1 MRSTILRTA
10 AQIARRA
17 DNEILKKG
25 AKRDPELWVLFG
37 VMSGAFGLAG
47 YYFGIILPGSV
58 HQIYKINNSLARK
71 PTSAVSEVKV
81 AVAQMPWEDTTSGEN
96 QANFKYKYHPGAN
109 PNNKPQEAPSALN
122 VVVIPNVTL
131 PKVLHETFNKD
142 GKDGY

>member
-1 MRSTILRTA
+1 MRSTILRA
-10 AQIARRA
+10 ATQAARRA
-17 DNEILKKG
+17 DNEMLKKG

-47 YYFGIILPGSV
+47 YYF
-58 HQIYKINNSLARK
+58 ARK
-71 PTSAVSEVKV
+71 PTSPVSEVKV
-81 AVAQMPWEDTTSGEN
+81 SVAQMPWEDTSSGET

-109 PNNKPQEAPSALN
+109 PKNTPQEAPSALN
-122 VVVIPNVTL
+122 VVVVPNVTL